1 MLDIL
6 LRQLRR
12 VLSFDG
18 GEQNRV
24 ANSMS
29 AVIGDMSVAMAGT
42 HVGKGRNSA
51 AVRARDKRELR
62 VAKGAAGSRRASRR
76 AKENK
81 GKSRMIDD
89 NRGESRGIEGN

>member
-6 LRQLRR
+6 LHRQLRG

-29 AVIGDMSVAMAGT
+29 AVIGDMSVATAGT
-42 HVGKGRNSA
+42 HDGKGRNSA
-51 AVRARDKRELR
+51 AVRAHDNLFRESP
-62 VAKGAAGSRRASRR
+62 VNYYSH
-76 AKENK
+76 
-81 GKSRMIDD
+81 
-89 NRGESRGIEGN
+89 